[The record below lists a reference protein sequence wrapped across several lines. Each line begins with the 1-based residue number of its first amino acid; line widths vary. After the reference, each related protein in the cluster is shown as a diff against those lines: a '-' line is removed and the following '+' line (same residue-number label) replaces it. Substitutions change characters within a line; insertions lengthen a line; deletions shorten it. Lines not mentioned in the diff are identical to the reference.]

1 MAGFGKALRALAAAL
16 LLAAGLCPPS
26 EAADYKQLSVDEL
39 VPVVEK
45 LFSESE
51 AKILESMGA
60 VEALLKSAKT
70 DASQMTGKWR
80 ELVEQAFNGPE
91 IKELA
96 VSLSNLQQEVD
107 RVAGRMPAG
116 AVAASW
122 KESLE
127 AAKSLYYDAEELLG
141 FAREIQSAGEAVA
154 WTLKVNRHIES
165 LEKDIETAPV
175 RVGAYVEQMKAM
187 SASLDIILRQG
198 RKVFEEFS
206 RGKAEPAG
214 AKAEFSRYLEDIV
227 QIKAIVHNA
236 SASLVN
242 TSKYLESDGG
252 WVIPE
257 TELKRMENLAEYW
270 RDAPNLYPLVK
281 KEITAAAVRWAP
293 IPKASWGS
301 YQESVKEFNKVY
313 GPLVKGD
320 LFKGVRHFEGKKYSD
335 LPQVVTEAETTVRT
349 VVAALADAEKDLEK
363 RRKALEQD
371 AYLTRKEQDEINQ
384 LVAEYGPEKVQELR
398 RRGQTADHWLERTE
412 YLARYMEQLEKSGA
426 RFTPQYEKA
435 QKEYE
440 DLMNERSPGQ
450 AAAKSA
456 WKDFLHKQTQAQ
468 KRINEIVAEHAK
480 RKKGLGLEPVIRG
493 GKL

>member
-1 MAGFGKALRALAAAL
+1 MAGLRKTFYALAAAL

-45 LFSESE
+45 LFSEAE
-51 AKILESMGA
+51 AKILDSMGA
-60 VEALLKSAKT
+60 VEALLKSSKT

-80 ELVEQAFNGPE
+80 ELAEQAFNGPE

-116 AVAASW
+116 AAAASW

-371 AYLTRKEQDEINQ
+371 AKLTRMEQDEINR
-384 LVAEYGPEKVQELR
+384 LRAEYGPEKMQEMTRKLKTPDYWR
-398 RRGQTADHWLERTE
+398 ERAE

-426 RFTPQYEKA
+426 RITPQYEKA
-435 QKEYE
+435 QKEYD
-440 DLMNERSPGQ
+440 DLIHGRSREQVAAGIAWGDFVKKQ
-450 AAAKSA
+450 AEAN
-456 WKDFLHKQTQAQ
+456 
-468 KRINEIVAEHAK
+468 KRIVEILAEHAK
-480 RKKGLGLEPVIRG
+480 RKKGLGLEPAIR
-493 GKL
+493 